1 MYHMLYLILLLPFL
15 LGIACAF
22 CKEENA
28 RRLTPVLAAAQT
40 VLTAL
45 VIYAAVS
52 GRDWATSVVYL
63 TDSLTFSLKL
73 DGVAA
78 VFAVVTAV
86 CWLLTI
92 PYAAVY
98 MPHSGSEPRFYVFLF
113 TTEAVLLGTA
123 LAADMVTLYL
133 FYELTTLC
141 SAPLVLHELKKKA
154 IVGAYKYLFYSVG
167 GAFVALFGVVVLYFH
182 CESLSFTAG
191 GTMTE
196 ATPLTLAAVF
206 CMILGFGAKA
216 GLFPLHNWLPS
227 AHPAAPAPA
236 SALLS
241 GLIAKAGVIA
251 VLRTIFFVAGA
262 DLLRGTW
269 VQTACLIL
277 VMISIFMG
285 SFMGCLE
292 KELKKRLAYSSISQI
307 SYVLL
312 GLFILSPDGF
322 TGSML
327 QLFFHAAA
335 KIAIFQCAGSII
347 LLAHKTRV
355 DELRGLGRRMPVTFL
370 CFTLVSLSLVGIP
383 PFGGFHSKWYLATAA
398 LDALPGALGYLVPV
412 TLILSALF
420 TAGYLF
426 PPVISA
432 FFPGHDTEGLD
443 LSPIREPAGIVVP
456 LVIFA
461 AVCGLMG
468 LFPNGVLSVME
479 SIAGAIA

>member
-1 MYHMLYLILLLPFL
+1 MCEW
-15 LGIACAF
+15 IAYMDAITRMRHLSR
-22 CKEENA
+22 KG
-28 RRLTPVLAAAQT
+28 LAGGGEVCYNKT
-40 VLTAL
+40 KSSREGGERMRTL
-45 VIYAAVS
+45 
-52 GRDWATSVVYL
+52 ATI
-63 TDSLTFSLKL
+63 
-73 DGVAA
+73 A
-78 VFAVVTAV
+78 
-86 CWLLTI
+86 
-92 PYAAVY
+92 
-98 MPHSGSEPRFYVFLF
+98 
-113 TTEAVLLGTA
+113 
-123 LAADMVTLYL
+123 
-133 FYELTTLC
+133 
-141 SAPLVLHELKKKA
+141 
-154 IVGAYKYLFYSVG
+154 
-167 GAFVALFGVVVLYFH
+167 
-182 CESLSFTAG
+182 LSFAAG

-251 VLRTIFFVAGA
+251 VLRTIFFTAGA
-262 DLLRGTW
+262 GLLRGTW
-269 VQTACLIL
+269 VQTVCLIL
-277 VMISIFMG
+277 VLISIFMG

-355 DELRGLGRRMPVTFL
+355 DELRGLGRRMPVTFI
-370 CFTLVSLSLVGIP
+370 CFALVSLSLVGIP

-398 LDALPGALGYLVPV
+398 LEALPGALPRPRKL
-412 TLILSALF
+412 
-420 TAGYLF
+420 
-426 PPVISA
+426 
-432 FFPGHDTEGLD
+432 
-443 LSPIREPAGIVVP
+443 
-456 LVIFA
+456 
-461 AVCGLMG
+461 
-468 LFPNGVLSVME
+468 
-479 SIAGAIA
+479 GAIPHALTEHKLS